1 MNEEKFSER
10 LKQAIQ
16 TNNMKQSELVS
27 KTGIPK
33 SSISSYL
40 SGKYIPK
47 QTNIYKLADVLKVSP
62 VWLMGKEAKT
72 IEQSDNQSLKDILK
86 DTQLESIEQLVKND
100 KEKKLIEFLDLFE
113 ILFLMYTHKFE
124 EYSILLN
131 ELDQK
136 YSATMNSILKEIKE
150 KNIQGKN
157 IKCGTKPININRI
170 EDNLFI
176 IKKNKLLYAIKKYY
190 TKQDMLEEIL
200 RRNLFNI
207 EDENGKSITN
217 NEKKIDA
224 LESYLDYIMNNIDT
238 KAKEVK

>member
-62 VWLMGKEAKT
+62 AWLMGKETKT
-72 IEQSDNQSLKDILK
+72 IEQSGNQSLKDILK
-86 DTQLESIEQLVKND
+86 DTQLENIEQLVKND

-113 ILFLMYTHKFE
+113 ILFLMYTNKFE
-124 EYSILLN
+124 EYYILLN

-150 KNIQGKN
+150 KNIQEKN
-157 IKCGTKPININRI
+157 IKCGTKPININSI

-217 NEKKIDA
+217 NEKK
-224 LESYLDYIMNNIDT
+224 
-238 KAKEVK
+238 

>member
-62 VWLMGKEAKT
+62 AWLMGKETKT
-72 IEQSDNQSLKDILK
+72 IEQSGNQSLKDILK
-86 DTQLESIEQLVKND
+86 DTQLENIEQLVKND

-124 EYSILLN
+124 EYS
-131 ELDQK
+131 
-136 YSATMNSILKEIKE
+136 ATMNSILKEIKE
-150 KNIQGKN
+150 KNI
-157 IKCGTKPININRI
+157 KCGTKTININSI

-176 IKKNKLLYAIKKYY
+176 IKKNKLLYAIKKHY

-217 NEKKIDA
+217 NEKIDA